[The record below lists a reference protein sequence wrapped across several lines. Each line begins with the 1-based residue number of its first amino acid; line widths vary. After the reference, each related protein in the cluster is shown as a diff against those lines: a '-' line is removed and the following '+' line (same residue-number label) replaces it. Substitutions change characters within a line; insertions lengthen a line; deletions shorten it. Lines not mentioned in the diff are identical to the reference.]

1 MGNCHP
7 LENLCRPSLRYCSL
21 QHRHMFI
28 LACPLF
34 QVFNTAMNFSVFLF
48 TVEERPVERVRPEI
62 PGSSG
67 TRSRS
72 GHSYRTAQARGRTIL
87 NVSGENAYG
96 SSIVH
101 KNKTDLLI

>member
-1 MGNCHP
+1 M
-7 LENLCRPSLRYCSL
+7 S
-21 QHRHMFI
+21 I

-72 GHSYRTAQARGRTIL
+72 GHSYRTAQARGRVFPAK
-87 NVSGENAYG
+87 NNYG
-96 SSIVH
+96 LSNVH
-101 KNKTDLLI
+101 KIKTGLLIKVA